1 MNDVA
6 TVPSAVSFKIAHRF
20 DAPPERVFDAW
31 VTEDW
36 CAWLGPAAARCE
48 LVAMDP
54 RVGGAFDLRIHLP
67 DRVVDITGE
76 YREIKQPER
85 LVISWIGDR
94 TRFDTTIIVIF
105 KRDGQGTL
113 MTLCQEGFKDS
124 AVRDGFVQGWSAAG
138 NSFDK
143 LVQLLA
149 R

>member
-1 MNDVA
+1 MTNAADVG
-6 TVPSAVSFKIAHRF
+6 TGLSLELSRRF

-36 CAWLGPAAARCE
+36 CAWIGTAATRCE

-54 RVGGAFDLRIHLP
+54 RVGGAFHLRMHLP
-67 DRVVDITGE
+67 DRVVDLTGE
-76 YREIKQPER
+76 YREIKRPER

-94 TRFDTTIIVIF
+94 TRFNTTITVTF

-113 MTLCQEGFKDS
+113 MTLRQEGFKDQG
-124 AVRDGFVQGWSAAG
+124 VRDGFVQGWSASG

-143 LVQLLA
+143 LAQLLA